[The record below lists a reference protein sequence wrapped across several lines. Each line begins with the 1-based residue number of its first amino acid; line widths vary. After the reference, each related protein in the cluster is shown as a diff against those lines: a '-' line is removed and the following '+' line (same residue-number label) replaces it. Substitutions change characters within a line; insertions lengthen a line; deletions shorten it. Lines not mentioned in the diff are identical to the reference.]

1 MTRIQKQMN
10 NKKISRKAFLSSAS
24 LVLMAVMV
32 YLWERMIRR
41 MEASRV
47 SRKEIRGINNLKEG
61 VTFFEGF
68 YLYSDNK
75 ITRAFSSTCTH
86 AGCLLT
92 KEENGLI
99 LCPCHGSGFEAS
111 TGRVKKGPALK
122 PLKPLICR
130 IDQQSNEWIVL
141 LSE

>member
-1 MTRIQKQMN
+1 MN
-10 NKKISRKAFLSSAS
+10 NPKISRKAFLSSAS
-24 LVLMAVMV
+24 LILMAVVV
-32 YLWERMIRR
+32 YLWERMIRS
-41 MEASRV
+41 MESARISQ
-47 SRKEIRGINNLKEG
+47 KEIRVNDNLKEG

-68 YLYSDNK
+68 YLYSDKK
-75 ITRAFSSTCTH
+75 ITRAFSSSCTH

-99 LCPCHGSGFEAS
+99 LCPCHGSGFEAA
-111 TGRVKKGPALK
+111 TGRVLKGPALK

-130 IDQQSNEWIVL
+130 IDKQSNEWIVL